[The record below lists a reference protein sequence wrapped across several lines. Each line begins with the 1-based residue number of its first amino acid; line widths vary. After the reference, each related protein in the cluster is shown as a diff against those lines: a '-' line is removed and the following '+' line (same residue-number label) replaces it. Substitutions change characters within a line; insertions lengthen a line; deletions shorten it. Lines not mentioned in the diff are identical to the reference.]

1 MAQIFPKWTNKTPL
15 AILGAVAAGGL
26 LVALA
31 AWYYLSPEYL
41 EVGYMPRQP
50 VPYSHKLHVGELGLD
65 CRYCHSMVERS
76 AIAGV
81 PPTQT
86 CMNCHNLVGRDKE
99 TLEPIRASAASGDP
113 MRWIRVHDLPEYA
126 YFDHSVHLAAGVG
139 CSSCHGDVASMEE
152 VVQVEPLSMRW
163 CLECHRNPDPHL
175 RPRDQ
180 LTDTQWVPP
189 SDQEELARQIREAKG
204 IAPSEDCGTCHR

>member
-15 AILGAVAAGGL
+15 RILGGIAVGGL
-26 LVALA
+26 LVVAG
-31 AWYYLSPEYL
+31 AWYYFSPEYL

-50 VPYSHKLHVGELGLD
+50 VPYSHKLHAGELGLD

-86 CMNCHNLVGRDKE
+86 CMNCHQLVARDAE
-99 TLEPIRASAASGDP
+99 TLEPIRESARTGER
-113 MRWIRVHDLPEYA
+113 MRWIRVHDLPEYV

-139 CSSCHGDVASMEE
+139 CSTCHGDIASMEE

-163 CLECHRNPDPHL
+163 CLECHRNPDPYL
-175 RPRDQ
+175 RPR
-180 LTDTQWVPP
+180 
-189 SDQEELARQIREAKG
+189 EELTNTTWEPPADQAQFAAQVRAAKG
-204 IAPSEDCGTCHR
+204 IAPSEDCGACHR

>member
-1 MAQIFPKWTNKTPL
+1 VAQIFPKWTNKTPL
-15 AILGAVAAGGL
+15 RILGGIAVGGL
-26 LVALA
+26 LVVAG
-31 AWYYLSPEYL
+31 AWYYFSPEYL

-50 VPYSHKLHVGELGLD
+50 VPYSHKLHAGELGLD

-86 CMNCHNLVGRDKE
+86 CMNCHQLVARDAE
-99 TLEPIRASAASGDP
+99 TLEPIRESARTGER
-113 MRWIRVHDLPEYA
+113 MRWIRVHDLPEYV

-139 CSSCHGDVASMEE
+139 CSTCHGDIASMEE

-163 CLECHRNPDPHL
+163 CLECHRNPDPYL
-175 RPRDQ
+175 RPR
-180 LTDTQWVPP
+180 
-189 SDQEELARQIREAKG
+189 EELTNTTWEPPADQAQFAAQVRAAKG
-204 IAPSEDCGTCHR
+204 IAPSEDCGACHR